1 MLLLFTI
8 PGYLTELQQG
18 LRLLLKALSHDALIV
33 LSGYVLV
40 EVAVGAPPETVRPL
54 QTAGRS
60 L

>member
-1 MLLLFTI
+1 MNI
-8 PGYLTELQQG
+8 PGHLTELQQC
-18 LRLLLKALSHDALIV
+18 LSLLLKALSHDVVIA

-54 QTAGRS
+54 QTGGGKS